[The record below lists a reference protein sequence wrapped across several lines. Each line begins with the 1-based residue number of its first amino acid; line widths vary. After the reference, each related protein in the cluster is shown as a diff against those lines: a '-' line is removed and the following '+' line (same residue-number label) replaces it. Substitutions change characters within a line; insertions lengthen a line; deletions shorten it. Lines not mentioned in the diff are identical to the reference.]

1 MNTDYRFITIF
12 AMGAVALI
20 LGFLVLGLAL

>member
-1 MNTDYRFITIF
+1 MHTDYRFLTIF

-20 LGFLVLGLAL
+20 LGFIVLGLAL